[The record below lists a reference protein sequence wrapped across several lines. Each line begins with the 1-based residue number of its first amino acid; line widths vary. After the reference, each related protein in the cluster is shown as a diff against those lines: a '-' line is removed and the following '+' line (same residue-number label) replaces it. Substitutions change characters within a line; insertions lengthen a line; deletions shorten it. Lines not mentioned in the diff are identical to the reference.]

1 MPILCAYTL
10 FIVLFFFQRLL
21 IYASTRHGGVA
32 EWSCSGLQLRVRR
45 FDSDLRLQF
54 GKARVVK
61 SVDTGDLKSPAHKAC
76 QFESGLGHHSYT
88 SKYGAYKEPSVKLVF
103 LCLQK
108 KHNAMHKKESTLT
121 LLKIISHSFITIRV
135 VINNVADLVL
145 IFLENELAQ

>member
-1 MPILCAYTL
+1 MRIRMKAL
-10 FIVLFFFQRLL
+10 LFFFQSLL
-21 IYASTRHGGVA
+21 IYASTRRGGVA
-32 EWSCSGLQLRVRR
+32 EWSCSGLQLRGRR
-45 FDSDLRLQF
+45 FDSDLRLHLV
-54 GKARVVK
+54 KARVVK

-88 SKYGAYKEPSVKLVF
+88 SKYGAYKEPSVKLRF
-103 LCLQK
+103 FYAYRKSIMQCTK
-108 KHNAMHKKESTLT
+108 RESTLT

>member
-1 MPILCAYTL
+1 MRIRMKAL
-10 FIVLFFFQRLL
+10 LFFFQSLL
-21 IYASTRHGGVA
+21 IYASTRRGGVA

-45 FDSDLRLQF
+45 FDSDLRLQSC
-54 GKARVVK
+54 KARVVK

-108 KHNAMHKKESTLT
+108 KHNEMHKKREHIDS
-121 LLKIISHSFITIRV
+121 LKNNISFVYHDKGG
-135 VINNVADLVL
+135 NK
-145 IFLENELAQ
+145 

>member
-1 MPILCAYTL
+1 MAGWQSGHAADCNS
-10 FIVLFFFQRLL
+10 V
-21 IYASTRHGGVA
+21 YAGSIPTSA
-32 EWSCSGLQLRVRR
+32 SI
-45 FDSDLRLQF
+45 

-108 KHNAMHKKESTLT
+108 SVTIQCTKKREHIDS
-121 LLKIISHSFITIRV
+121 LKSNISFVYHDKGG
-135 VINNVADLVL
+135 NK
-145 IFLENELAQ
+145 

>member
-1 MPILCAYTL
+1 MRIRMKAL
-10 FIVLFFFQRLL
+10 LFFFQSLL
-21 IYASTRHGGVA
+21 IYASTRRGGVA
-32 EWSCSGLQLRVRR
+32 EWSCSGLQLRGRR
-45 FDSDLRLQF
+45 FDSDLRLHLV
-54 GKARVVK
+54 KARVVK

-108 KHNAMHKKESTLT
+108 SVTIQCTKKKESTLT